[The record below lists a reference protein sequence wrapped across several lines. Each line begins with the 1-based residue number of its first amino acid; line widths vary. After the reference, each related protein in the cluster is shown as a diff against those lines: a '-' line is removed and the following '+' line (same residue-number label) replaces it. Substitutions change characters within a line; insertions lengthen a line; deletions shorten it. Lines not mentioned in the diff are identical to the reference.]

1 MRIRTIKPEFWTH
14 PIMAR
19 QEPEIRLLA
28 LALLNYA
35 DDEGYFLADPMLVR
49 GACCPFVESS
59 STIRRW
65 LARLSDVGWIALS
78 NETPHGVIGRVVNF
92 EEHQKID
99 RARPSQI
106 KTYWFDDESTNDRRM
121 IDDASL
127 LERKGKEQGKERI
140 REQGTS
146 FEEFWKAWPRK
157 EGKEA
162 ARKAW
167 PKVADNLPAI
177 LEALSWQR
185 VSENWTK
192 EGGRFIPLPATY
204 LNGRRWEDEKPAPYT
219 PGRTPQRS
227 PSNAAHGADPHRFD
241 HLIERSPNN
250 G

>member
-121 IDDASL
+121 IDESSL

-219 PGRTPQRS
+219 PGRAPQHS
-227 PSNAAHGADPHRFD
+227 PSNAAHGSDPHKYD
-241 HLIERSPNN
+241 HLIVRSEPHD
-250 G
+250 